1 MNLES
6 KVHFSEVTFPNYG
19 SIAMTNI
26 QSSGIEA
33 GQRRLNGPQT
43 TGRAYRNLSQPAHAM
58 RSDDDVEVPM
68 RDGVTLLADVHRP
81 AEPGRYPVLLA
92 ASPYPRQIQNL
103 GAPAGF
109 IEAGASDFFVP
120 RGYVHV
126 IANCRGTSGSGGT
139 FGFFDSQERRDM
151 YDLVEWA
158 AQQPWSNGNVG
169 MIGISYFAGT
179 QMEAAVERPPH
190 LKAIMPIAGT
200 YDLYES
206 ATHHGLMSSSF
217 VTPFLAMIGMTS
229 GHTNK
234 LWRSKLIDALRALLL
249 TPMIHKKFETANGEA
264 AIAGLKVLLKLHH
277 APHPW
282 DDLWRA
288 IAAEHPMHDEWW
300 EERNLLPLLDRVE
313 VPVYL
318 GCDWQNVP
326 LHLPHTFTA
335 YEKLINSK
343 HVQVAMMGEH
353 GLAWPWE
360 SLHIEALAWFDHW
373 LKGQDTGILEG
384 PRVRYI
390 IPESESG
397 WQTMETWPPAEA
409 AFNHF
414 ALRADGALSEDE
426 GEPGSRTYMNLGSGL
441 NRPRA
446 SETDPPSF
454 LVWDTP
460 SLPHDLDIIGPIEL
474 QLDAISTAPDTAFI
488 AILQDVD
495 EAGKAVDVTAG
506 YLRAGLR
513 KVDEAASKPGAPVV
527 PCQTFEAVP
536 VGEEVRYRIPVV
548 PNARHFKAGHKIRLY
563 LTTDDQGKEKPAL
576 LFFRHASIGTNSLN
590 TILLSSRLLLPV
602 LPRPLAA

>member
-1 MNLES
+1 MNN
-6 KVHFSEVTFPNYG
+6 VR
-19 SIAMTNI
+19 
-26 QSSGIEA
+26 SSGIDP

-43 TGRAYRNLSQPAHAM
+43 TGRDYTNLSQPTYTMSH
-58 RSDDDVEVPM
+58 DDDVEVPM
-68 RDGVTLLADVHRP
+68 RDGVVLMADVHRP
-81 AEPGRYPVLLA
+81 GQPGKFPVLIA

-139 FGFFDSQERRDM
+139 FGFFDGQERRDM

-158 AQQPWSNGNVG
+158 ARQLWSNGNVG

-200 YDLYES
+200 FDLYES
-206 ATHHGLMSSSF
+206 STHHGLRSSGF
-217 VTPFLAMIGMTS
+217 ITPFLYMIGMTS

-234 LWRSKLIDALRALLL
+234 LWRSKLMDAMRELLL
-249 TPMIHKKFETANGEA
+249 TPAIHKKFETANGEA
-264 AIAGLKVLLKLHH
+264 AIAGLKVLLNLHH
-277 APHPW
+277 DPYPW

-288 IAAEHPMHDEWW
+288 IAAEHPFRDAWW
-300 EERNLLPLLDRVE
+300 EDRNLLPLLERVE

-335 YEKLINSK
+335 YERLTNSK
-343 HVQVAMMGEH
+343 HLQVAMMGPH

-373 LKGQDTGILEG
+373 LKGTDTGVLDGPHFRYNLPETEG
-384 PRVRYI
+384 WRTSDAWP
-390 IPESESG
+390 IPE
-397 WQTMETWPPAEA
+397 A
-409 AFNHF
+409 AHHGY
-414 ALRADGALSEDE
+414 ALRADGNLSEAE
-426 GEPGSRTYMNLGSGL
+426 GESGFRTYMNLGVGL

-446 SETDPPSF
+446 SGTDPPSF
-454 LVWDTP
+454 LQWTTEP
-460 SLPHDLDIIGPIEL
+460 LTQTFDLIGPIEL
-474 QLDAISTAPDTAFI
+474 RLDAACTAPDTAFM
-488 AILQDVD
+488 AFLQDVD
-495 EAGKAVDVTAG
+495 GNGNATNITAG

-513 KVDEAASKPGAPVV
+513 NVDEAASRDCAPVL
-527 PCQTFEAVP
+527 PCRAFESLP
-536 VGEEVRYRIPVV
+536 IGEKVSYRIPLV
-548 PNARHFKAGHKIRLY
+548 PNARRFRAGHKLRLY
-563 LTTDDQGKEKPAL
+563 LTTDDQSADKPAL
-576 LFFRHASIGTNSLN
+576 LEFRHASVGTSSFN
-590 TILLSSRLLLPV
+590 TVFSSSRLMLPE
-602 LPRPLAA
+602 LR

>member
-1 MNLES
+1 MN
-6 KVHFSEVTFPNYG
+6 T
-19 SIAMTNI
+19 I
-26 QSSGIEA
+26 QSSGIEP

-43 TGRAYRNLSQPAHAM
+43 TGRNYRNLSQPAYGM
-58 RSDDDVEVPM
+58 TRDDDVAVLM
-68 RDGVTLLADVHRP
+68 RDGVALLADVHRP
-81 AEPGRYPVLLA
+81 TERGLYPVLVA

-109 IEAGASDFFVP
+109 IEAGATDFFVP

-139 FGFFDSQERRDM
+139 FGFFDGQERRDM
-151 YDLVEWA
+151 HDLVEWA
-158 AQQPWSNGNVG
+158 AQQSWSDGNVG

-200 YDLYES
+200 FDLYES
-206 ATHHGLMSSSF
+206 ATHHGLMSSGF
-217 VTPFLAMIGMTS
+217 VTPFLFMIGMTS

-234 LWRSKLIDALRALLL
+234 LWCSTLMDAVRALLL
-249 TPMIHKKFETANGEA
+249 TPGIHKKFEMANGEA

-277 APHPW
+277 DPHPW

-288 IAAEHPMHDEWW
+288 IAVEHPFRDAWW
-300 EERNLLPLLDRVE
+300 EDRNLVPLLDRVE

-335 YEKLINSK
+335 YERLINSS
-343 HVQVAMMGEH
+343 HIQVAMMGEH

-373 LKGQDTGILEG
+373 LKGQDTGILDG
-384 PRVRYI
+384 PNIRYV
-390 IPESESG
+390 IPEAEG
-397 WQTMETWPPAEA
+397 WRTSDTWPVPVAM
-409 AFNHF
+409 HQSY
-414 ALRADGALSEDE
+414 ALRADGTLGEDE
-426 GEPGSRTYMNLGSGL
+426 GNSGSRTYMNLGGGL

-454 LVWDTP
+454 LDWTTAP
-460 SLPHDLDIIGPIEL
+460 LAHDVDVIGPIEL
-474 QLDAISTAPDTAFI
+474 QLDAACTAPDTAFI
-488 AILQDVD
+488 VVLQDAD
-495 EAGKAVDVTAG
+495 ENGNTTNITAG

-513 KVDEAASKPGAPVV
+513 KVDEERSKQAAPVL
-527 PCQTFEAVP
+527 PCDTFEAVP
-536 VGEEVRYRIPVV
+536 IGQKITCCIPLV
-548 PNARHFKAGHKIRLY
+548 PNARRFKAGHKMRLY
-563 LTTDDQGKEKPAL
+563 LTTDDQNKDVPAPL
-576 LFFRHASIGTNSLN
+576 EFRHASVGTSSFN
-590 TILLSSRLLLPV
+590 TVFSSSRLSLPV
-602 LPRPLAA
+602 AK